1 MAKTERPPTFG
12 ELIDEIQKSP
22 DPFGPPPAT
31 DLANP
36 FAAPLPKGERF
47 VNSAKTPFK
56 PMPNVDYEHHS
67 EMFNLCNQT
76 ERAEYNDLQAQI
88 ANTEDHF
95 LVTKERH
102 WTKDGDCL
110 CLVEWITTKA
120 SKKKAVGRSEEGS
133 DDGFDA

>member
-22 DPFGPPPAT
+22 DPFGPAPAT

-36 FAAPLPKGERF
+36 FAMPIPRGEKF
-47 VNSAKTPFK
+47 VNSTKAPFK
-56 PMPNVDYEHHS
+56 PTSSVDYEHHS

-88 ANTEDHF
+88 ANTEGHF

-110 CLVEWITTKA
+110 CLVEWITTKPG
-120 SKKKAVGRSEEGS
+120 KKKPAERGDGASE
-133 DDGFDA
+133 DGFDA